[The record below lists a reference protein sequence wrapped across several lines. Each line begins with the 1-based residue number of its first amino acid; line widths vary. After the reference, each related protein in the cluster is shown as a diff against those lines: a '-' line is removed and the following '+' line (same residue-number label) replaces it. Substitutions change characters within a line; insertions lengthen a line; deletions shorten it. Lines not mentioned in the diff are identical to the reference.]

1 MKISKEKREKIS
13 EQVLAYLFSINPKP
27 AFTSH
32 IAREVARDEE
42 FIKNLLQ
49 YMKSK
54 NFIVDVKKNPKGSD
68 YLRRIRWKLTEAT
81 YTLYRNLQ
89 DTKNSF

>member
-27 AFTSH
+27 TFTSH

-42 FIKNLLQ
+42 FLKTLLK

-54 NFIVDVKKNPKGSD
+54 RLIIEVDKNPKGKK
-68 YLRRIRWKLTEAT
+68 YLRRSRWKLAFNT
-81 YTLYRNLQ
+81 YELYRSLQ
-89 DTKNSF
+89 NPKGVF